1 MLPATIPHYRSAR
14 QCSRYLYGIQTSAS
28 FFGLLTDNAD
38 TQQCGCAVHSMA
50 HYVAHDRSKT
60 ANLLV
65 MACCVVT
72 FLSRVL
78 LIYFN
83 ARWQRAP
90 TRRCN
95 SIICSLKQNKFHLR
109 TKTRHPTLPLT
120 PPPPDTPFTNVF
132 LSRAMTHYWK
142 TASQQA
148 ALHTQCAANLSAQ
161 CTTPLHHSTLPLM
174 SLRV

>member
-1 MLPATIPHYRSAR
+1 MLRRYVPVTRS
-14 QCSRYLYGIQTSAS
+14 S
-28 FFGLLTDNAD
+28 LLLLPDSWQHCCTD
-38 TQQCGCAVHSMA
+38 
-50 HYVAHDRSKT
+50 
-60 ANLLV
+60 
-65 MACCVVT
+65 
-72 FLSRVL
+72 
-78 LIYFN
+78 N

-120 PPPPDTPFTNVF
+120 PPPDTPFTNVF

-161 CTTPLHHSTLPLM
+161 CTTPTLPPSCLFGFDSSHEM
-174 SLRV
+174 AARFPPLYVSGWSVCIEVTSIL